1 MNIPMKYEDVV
12 AKLEESLRREQELKR
27 LLCDVVNESPTGLF
41 AELKNDLANRVN
53 DALKPY

>member
-12 AKLEESLRREQELKR
+12 ARLEESLRREQELKR
-27 LLCDVVNESPTGLF
+27 LLCGVVNESPTGF
-41 AELKNDLANRVN
+41 AASKNDLANRVN

>member
-12 AKLEESLRREQELKR
+12 ADLEESLRREQELKR
-27 LLCDVVNESPTGLF
+27 LLCGVVNESPTGF
-41 AELKNDLANRVN
+41 AALKNDLANRVN